1 MPNSARRLCSSK
13 PCPESGAIECGLV
26 MWALR
31 SRRRMDSQWMCPVV
45 FTASSQTWGPPK
57 HSESLKHLEM
67 ERPLRD
73 LHGLWSTECYS
84 CTWMFSYVFII
95 FFHIFLHRFR
105 CFLSLWPRSAR
116 QSRVPQRLPSSKSA
130 RCKKLR
136 PGGPPQCSFSISY
149 CWFSWDVNQLRK
161 TSIHGSVVN
170 MPNRATYGHK
180 CQLQMQLHFATCS
193 EDSEMVAEAAKPK
206 GAGKLDQSA

>member
-1 MPNSARRLCSSK
+1 MYSTVQWHRILHAKYLNIKKKNNLYGPAHFFGTKMPNSARRLCSSK

-95 FFHIFLHRFR
+95 FFHIFSTSVQV
-105 CFLSLWPRSAR
+105 FLVFVTA
-116 QSRVPQRLPSSKSA
+116 
-130 RCKKLR
+130 
-136 PGGPPQCSFSISY
+136 IS
-149 CWFSWDVNQLRK
+149 Q
-161 TSIHGSVVN
+161 
-170 MPNRATYGHK
+170 
-180 CQLQMQLHFATCS
+180 
-193 EDSEMVAEAAKPK
+193 AE
-206 GAGKLDQSA
+206 QSAAEIALKQISEV